1 MKIMIDIPE
10 PLYNYALGLPN
21 KTTLGSYGVYPMLT
35 DIAFAVKGGQ
45 PLPEDA
51 EILTA
56 EAYSELCLM
65 ASAYREFL
73 NAEEEIRRLPQ
84 VWEEGTGIQKCIDI
98 LDKRH
103 ERADNDDCMFGDY
116 MSPIV

>member
-1 MKIMIDIPE
+1 MKIVIDIPDRYTK
-10 PLYNYALGLPN
+10 LIGF
-21 KTTLGSYGVYPMLT
+21 TTPELEV
-35 DIAFAVKGGQ
+35 IATAVLHGT

-65 ASAYREFL
+65 ASKAREYEADSKGTV
-73 NAEEEIRRLPQ
+73 AENETL
-84 VWEEGTGIQKCIDI
+84 
-98 LDKRH
+98 
-103 ERADNDDCMFGDY
+103 DNDEMFGDY

>member
-1 MKIMIDIPE
+1 MKMVIDIPE

-51 EILTA
+51 EMLTA
-56 EAYSELCLM
+56 EEYSELCKHYYKSGYHDGVQDCTKQLRDAM
-65 ASAYREFL
+65 ESRDES
-73 NAEEEIRRLPQ
+73 Q
-84 VWEEGTGIQKCIDI
+84 
-98 LDKRH
+98 
-103 ERADNDDCMFGDY
+103 DDEMFGDY

>member
-1 MKIMIDIPE
+1 MKIVIDIPE
-10 PLYNYALGLPN
+10 DVKDAFVRY
-21 KTTLGSYGVYPMLT
+21 GSQEDV
-35 DIAFAVKGGQ
+35 IATAIANGT

-65 ASAYREFL
+65 ASKAREYE
-73 NAEEEIRRLPQ
+73 AD
-84 VWEEGTGIQKCIDI
+84 VEGTVA
-98 LDKRH
+98 
-103 ERADNDDCMFGDY
+103 ESETFDNDDCMFGDY

>member
-65 ASAYREFL
+65 ASKAREY
-73 NAEEEIRRLPQ
+73 E
-84 VWEEGTGIQKCIDI
+84 
-98 LDKRH
+98 
-103 ERADNDDCMFGDY
+103 ADNKGTVAENETLDNDEMFGDY